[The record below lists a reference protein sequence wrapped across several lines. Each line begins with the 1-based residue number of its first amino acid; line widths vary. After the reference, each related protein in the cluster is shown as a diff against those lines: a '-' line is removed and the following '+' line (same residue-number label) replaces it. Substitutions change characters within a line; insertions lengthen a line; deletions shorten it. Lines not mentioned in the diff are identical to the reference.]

1 MEEKQQAYNILKQ
14 FESNSNNVFS
24 EINRGK
30 INFIGANS
38 IQNLIKYIK
47 ILFCKKGEKQK

>member
-1 MEEKQQAYNILKQ
+1 MEEKQNAVNILKQ
-14 FESNSNNVFS
+14 FESNSNEVFS

-38 IQNLIKYIK
+38 IENLIKYVK
-47 ILFCKKGEKQK
+47 ILFGKKKGG